1 MKEQKRLRILGD
13 DEIEAIYGIPRFTP
27 DERIQYFSLS
37 QREKE
42 LLVELR
48 SVKSQTYFVLQL
60 GYFKARHLFFTF
72 DLDEVEQDMQFVLSQ
87 HFNNEKITNL
97 SAVDKH
103 TRLKQQRLILQ
114 LFNYRSCDAKTRQ
127 KLAAKAQQSA
137 AVCSKPVYIF
147 RELMHYLSEHNI
159 VAPGYSFMQD
169 TVGQALSF
177 EQKRLTTI
185 VGNHLTS
192 YDIEVLLSLLDNPEG
207 LYEITQLKREPKDFS
222 LSEIKREINRG
233 DQICRLYHLTKR
245 LLPELKISNESIK
258 YYASLVTYYS
268 VFRLKQLSEQMV
280 YVYLLCFVYHRYQRL
295 HDNLI
300 KCLIYKIRG
309 YIDEAKNA
317 AKERVY
323 EHRIESNQDLKKAG
337 QVLKLF
343 TDDSIAED
351 TPFSRVQT
359 KAFSILER
367 QKLDFIADHIVT
379 NVSFD
384 ETAFQWE
391 HVDKLANQFKRHLRP
406 ILRAVDFDASSSQGA
421 LIEAVHFLK
430 NAFQQGMS
438 LGKYSPETFPK
449 RFIPEN
455 TKRYLYGQVET
466 GRHRRRFTFRQPAV
480 PIHGSLRTHPG
491 ALRKTR
497 VR

>member
-137 AVCSKPVYIF
+137 AVCCKPVYIF

-192 YDIEVLLSLLDNPEG
+192 YDIEVLLSGCTN
-207 LYEITQLKREPKDFS
+207 TALKA
-222 LSEIKREINRG
+222 
-233 DQICRLYHLTKR
+233 TK
-245 LLPELKISNESIK
+245 
-258 YYASLVTYYS
+258 T
-268 VFRLKQLSEQMV
+268 
-280 YVYLLCFVYHRYQRL
+280 
-295 HDNLI
+295 
-300 KCLIYKIRG
+300 
-309 YIDEAKNA
+309 
-317 AKERVY
+317 
-323 EHRIESNQDLKKAG
+323 
-337 QVLKLF
+337 
-343 TDDSIAED
+343 
-351 TPFSRVQT
+351 
-359 KAFSILER
+359 
-367 QKLDFIADHIVT
+367 
-379 NVSFD
+379 
-384 ETAFQWE
+384 
-391 HVDKLANQFKRHLRP
+391 
-406 ILRAVDFDASSSQGA
+406 
-421 LIEAVHFLK
+421 
-430 NAFQQGMS
+430 
-438 LGKYSPETFPK
+438 
-449 RFIPEN
+449 
-455 TKRYLYGQVET
+455 
-466 GRHRRRFTFRQPAV
+466 
-480 PIHGSLRTHPG
+480 
-491 ALRKTR
+491 
-497 VR
+497 